1 MSPIVPEPNSTRL
14 PGSGVDGAADFLNR
28 LVRADQRSVRQLE
41 SVQREVSEPD
51 RVFVDFIYGA
61 SEPAPLFQM
70 AEAAICCNLIA
81 LRPTGGRRPK
91 MNFSPVVD
99 NYSQS
104 PGFSDG
110 SRIRSGSGRNVSGTS
125 NTCWPV
131 NSHKRSSCVGAALVS
146 CSVPDT

>member
-61 SEPAPLFQM
+61 SGPAPLFQM
-70 AEAAICCNLIA
+70 AEAAICCDPDC
-81 LRPTGGRRPK
+81 PTPHRRQAAR
-91 MNFSPVVD
+91 NEF
-99 NYSQS
+99 
-104 PGFSDG
+104 FT
-110 SRIRSGSGRNVSGTS
+110 RSGQ
-125 NTCWPV
+125 
-131 NSHKRSSCVGAALVS
+131 L
-146 CSVPDT
+146 